1 MPRKI
6 NAEGLRLIK
15 QWEGKEL
22 VAYKDPVGI
31 WTIGYGHTD
40 AAGLPK
46 VTPGLRITEAE
57 ADEILKRDLGQYE
70 QAVAQAVKV
79 ALTDNQFAAL
89 VSFTYNLGPA
99 NFRKSTLLKKLNAGN
114 YDAIPG
120 ELAKWNKAGGKVL
133 KGLSN
138 RRAAEAGLWAKGEFV
153 ASQYIEPK
161 PAPAVTKSTEG
172 KGAIATGTGM
182 AGTAAT
188 DAMADL
194 ARAGAD
200 QISPMTEALDLAKYA
215 FLALT
220 IAGIAFTIYGVW
232 KRSRSDA
239 GLA

>member
-22 VAYKDPVGI
+22 VAYQDPVGI

-40 AAGLPK
+40 EAGPPK
-46 VTPGLRITEAE
+46 VTPGLRITDAE

-70 QAVAQAVKV
+70 AAVAQAVRV
-79 ALTDNQFAAL
+79 ELSDNQFAAL
-89 VSFTYNLGPA
+89 VSFTYNVGVG

-114 YDAIPG
+114 YDAVPG
-120 ELAKWNKAGGKVL
+120 ELAKWNKAGGKTL
-133 KGLSN
+133 RGLSN
-138 RRAAEAGLWAKGEFV
+138 RRAAEAGLWARGEYV

-161 PAPAVTKSTEG
+161 PKPAVAKSTEG

-188 DAMADL
+188 DVIADL
-194 ARAGAD
+194 ARTGAE
-200 QISPMTEALDLAKYA
+200 QISPLTEALDIAKYV